1 MEFDFLNK
9 IDYYSYS
16 QKNLKKKILVINIH
30 NLKKKI
36 FKKFKL
42 TKIVIK

>member
-30 NLKKKI
+30 NLKKRFLKN
-36 FKKFKL
+36 L
-42 TKIVIK
+42 N